1 MDLAEGKYL
10 LLTTF
15 RKNGDGVPT
24 PVWFAGE
31 GRTAFVWT
39 VAESGKVK
47 RIRRSGDV
55 LVGPCDVRGNPLG
68 ESVPARAELV
78 DVAETDR
85 VRERIIRKYG
95 VIGRLTILGSKLRR
109 GKKGTVGIKITLST

>member
-15 RKNGDGVPT
+15 RKNGNGVPT

-31 GRTAFVWT
+31 GDTAFVWT

-55 LVGPCDVRGNPLG
+55 LVGPCDVRGKPLG

-78 DVAETDR
+78 DTAETDR
-85 VRERIIRKYG
+85 VRDRIIRKYG